1 MNISLLVD
9 YEEWKFKECGMTL
22 HHIGRLIMSV
32 VRRMHGNTVKTTSYK
47 VLTFNYRC
55 LGQKP

>member
-22 HHIGRLIMSV
+22 HHIGRLIIAV
-32 VRRMHGNTVKTTSYK
+32 VLRMHGIYSKNHLIQSFD
-47 VLTFNYRC
+47 L
-55 LGQKP
+55 